1 MTTSADQ
8 SQYLNYSVFLFTIN
22 KEPVWRNMA
31 FARARKVSS
40 KCMIFIGL
48 WQWLIVGQF

>member
-31 FARARKVSS
+31 FSRTCKVSS
-40 KCMIFIGL
+40 KGMILIDL
-48 WQWLIVGQF
+48 WQWLIIGQF